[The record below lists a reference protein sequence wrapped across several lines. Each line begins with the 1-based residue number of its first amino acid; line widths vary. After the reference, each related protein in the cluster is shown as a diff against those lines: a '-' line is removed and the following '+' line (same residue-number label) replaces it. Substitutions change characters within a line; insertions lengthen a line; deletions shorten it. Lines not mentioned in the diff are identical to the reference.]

1 MFISSM
7 LCDEDSLDIDR
18 LYDGLSGID
27 DNMPML
33 DLNAAAFHDP
43 FSFNETIQLSDWDV
57 TQTDPAV
64 YSFVGDLLDTRPI
77 ASDDLDEFIKTKK
90 ARVEPK
96 LKRSK
101 TSVPKI
107 SNKFSDI
114 ETEATYRMN
123 YKNKDRISR
132 MVQLTHERYGGDWV
146 PKEVLM
152 SIASEVGYSGK
163 NTTLKGNMWYLKNS
177 RFGDNRVAT
186 GDPFGK
192 YFPYWLERR
201 SQKDEHCLR
210 LSPHFFSDGV
220 PSPTTTTKVFDFSA
234 AASGF
239 NTGDDFFTSVMGN
252 SASPPPFIMTDE
264 QMFDAYNS
272 VFDGALFDFPPCDGD
287 SPSTPV
293 SGLFLNIPYNFVEP
307 VGLDPIVSA
316 EDASVRMP
324 LPVVA
329 SPAASV
335 HMPLPVAPA
344 ASPVHMPLP
353 VVVAAPAAPVCM
365 PLPVVAEAAPI
376 AAATIQSFNIA
387 DLMKNLGGAIAEAE
401 RTAKSVSA
409 ILKM

>member
-1 MFISSM
+1 
-7 LCDEDSLDIDR
+7 
-18 LYDGLSGID
+18 
-27 DNMPML
+27 
-33 DLNAAAFHDP
+33 
-43 FSFNETIQLSDWDV
+43 
-57 TQTDPAV
+57 
-64 YSFVGDLLDTRPI
+64 
-77 ASDDLDEFIKTKK
+77 
-90 ARVEPK
+90 
-96 LKRSK
+96 
-101 TSVPKI
+101 
-107 SNKFSDI
+107 
-114 ETEATYRMN
+114 
-123 YKNKDRISR
+123 
-132 MVQLTHERYGGDWV
+132 
-146 PKEVLM
+146 
-152 SIASEVGYSGK
+152 
-163 NTTLKGNMWYLKNS
+163 
-177 RFGDNRVAT
+177 
-186 GDPFGK
+186 
-192 YFPYWLERR
+192 
-201 SQKDEHCLR
+201 
-210 LSPHFFSDGV
+210 
-220 PSPTTTTKVFDFSA
+220 
-234 AASGF
+234 
-239 NTGDDFFTSVMGN
+239 
-252 SASPPPFIMTDE
+252 
-264 QMFDAYNS
+264 MFDAYNS